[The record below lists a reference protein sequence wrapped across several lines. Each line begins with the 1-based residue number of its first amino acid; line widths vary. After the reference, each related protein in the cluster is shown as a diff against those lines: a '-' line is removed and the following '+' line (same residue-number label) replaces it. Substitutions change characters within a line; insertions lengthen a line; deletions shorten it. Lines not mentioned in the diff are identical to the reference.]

1 MKRKLRNTFKSGD
14 IARLANI
21 SKQTLSYYERE
32 GLLKPALRDDNN
44 RYAYYSLTE
53 HHKLEM
59 VVCLRNLGFSIKEI
73 KRFME
78 YRNENILI
86 DMLQMQQKR
95 VLEEQQELAEK
106 QRKIQ
111 NILRKTLFIKN
122 IILGRVSLEQL
133 PEYNLYVSERLSD
146 VDGDKNNLIIRLNFF
161 KQIFPYNQSDFNS
174 GWFLTAES
182 IKNLRFS
189 PVSRFFAIDTG
200 HNEETGFKKLINY
213 KVPSQFYVSIYGKGN
228 YHNCCKSWTEPCLAF
243 IQHNHLRIS
252 GDVLVV
258 FIKDYWMTN
267 DKNEYIFKLS
277 IPVK

>member
-86 DMLQMQQKR
+86 DMLQMQ
-95 VLEEQQELAEK
+95 
-106 QRKIQ
+106 
-111 NILRKTLFIKN
+111 
-122 IILGRVSLEQL
+122 
-133 PEYNLYVSERLSD
+133 
-146 VDGDKNNLIIRLNFF
+146 
-161 KQIFPYNQSDFNS
+161 
-174 GWFLTAES
+174 
-182 IKNLRFS
+182 
-189 PVSRFFAIDTG
+189 
-200 HNEETGFKKLINY
+200 
-213 KVPSQFYVSIYGKGN
+213 
-228 YHNCCKSWTEPCLAF
+228 
-243 IQHNHLRIS
+243 
-252 GDVLVV
+252 
-258 FIKDYWMTN
+258 
-267 DKNEYIFKLS
+267 
-277 IPVK
+277 